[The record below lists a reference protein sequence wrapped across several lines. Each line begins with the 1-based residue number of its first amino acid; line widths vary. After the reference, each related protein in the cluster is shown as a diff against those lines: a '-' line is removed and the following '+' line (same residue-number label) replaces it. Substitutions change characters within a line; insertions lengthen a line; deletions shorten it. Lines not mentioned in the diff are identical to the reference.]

1 MISNLLDFSVKITL
15 SMTCLFLLHTFV
27 LRKMGFLVNDEFVM
41 VCYLFNSIV
50 AIFLFLL
57 FFFVSKHNPSI
68 LGWFF
73 LLTSTLKFMLFFQL
87 IYPNFQ
93 EIETLKKLEFSSF
106 FIPYTIAVSLEIY
119 QLIKILNR

>member
-1 MISNLLDFSVKITL
+1 MISTLLNFSVKIIL
-15 SMTCLFLLHTFV
+15 SMTCLFLLHNFV

-106 FIPYTIAVSLEIY
+106 FIPYTIAVSFEIY

>member
-1 MISNLLDFSVKITL
+1 MISTLLNFSVKIIL

-27 LRKMGFLVNDEFVM
+27 LRKVGFLVNDEFVM

-73 LLTSTLKFMLFFQL
+73 LLTSTFKFILFFQL

-93 EIETLKKLEFSSF
+93 EIDTLKKLEFSSF

>member
-1 MISNLLDFSVKITL
+1 MVSTLLNFSVKIIL

-106 FIPYTIAVSLEIY
+106 FIPYTIAVSFEIY

>member
-1 MISNLLDFSVKITL
+1 MISPLFNFPVKIIL

-27 LRKMGFLVNDEFVM
+27 LRKMGFSVNDEFVM

-68 LGWFF
+68 LGWVF

-93 EIETLKKLEFSSF
+93 EIESLKKLEFSSF
-106 FIPYTIAVSLEIY
+106 FIPYTTAMSLEIY

>member
-1 MISNLLDFSVKITL
+1 MISTLLNFSVKIIL

-73 LLTSTLKFMLFFQL
+73 LLTSTLKFTLFFQL

-106 FIPYTIAVSLEIY
+106 FIPYTIAVSFEIY

>member
-1 MISNLLDFSVKITL
+1 MISTLLNFSVKIIL

-27 LRKMGFLVNDEFVM
+27 LRKVGFLVNDEFVM